1 MQKQNKTFTEI
12 HLTKTGKVSDKW
24 ASYLPF
30 YDNLFEPLREHP
42 VSIFEIGVQN
52 GGSLESYAEYFK
64 NAESFVGCDI
74 DNKCAELRFSDTRI
88 QFILGDANAPTTY
101 NQVLQARKSFDII
114 IDDGSH
120 TSSDI
125 LHSFLLYFPHLK
137 PSGSFVIEDM
147 HSLYSKQFGGG
158 MDNAT
163 NAMNFF
169 KMLTDVVNHEWWST
183 EMSIKEYL
191 VKFFPYGIPQF
202 LAEGWVDSIEFR
214 NSIIVVKKALTPSHS
229 KLGERLTRGN
239 EFSVRQMNPEKLA
252 HKSPI

>member
-1 MQKQNKTFTEI
+1 MQISNKTFTEI

-24 ASYLPF
+24 ASYLPL
-30 YDNLFEPLREHP
+30 YDNLFEPLRNHSL
-42 VSIFEIGVQN
+42 SIFEIGVQN
-52 GGSLESYAEYFK
+52 GGSLESYSEYFK

-74 DNKCAELRFSDTRI
+74 DPKCTELKFSDPRI
-88 QFILGDANAPTTY
+88 HFILGDANSPSTY
-101 NQVLQARKSFDII
+101 LKVIEKNQNFDII

-147 HSLYSKQFGGG
+147 HSLYSKKFGGG
-158 MDNAT
+158 MSNPT

-169 KMLTDVVNHEWWST
+169 KMLTDVVNHQWWST
-183 EMSIKEYL
+183 EMSIKEYMA
-191 VKFFPYGIPQF
+191 KFFPYGIPAF

-214 NSIIVVKKALTPSHS
+214 NSIIVVKKALAPSHS
-229 KLGERLTRGN
+229 KLGERLTTGN
-239 EFSVRQMNPEKLA
+239 EFLVRKMDPEKTA